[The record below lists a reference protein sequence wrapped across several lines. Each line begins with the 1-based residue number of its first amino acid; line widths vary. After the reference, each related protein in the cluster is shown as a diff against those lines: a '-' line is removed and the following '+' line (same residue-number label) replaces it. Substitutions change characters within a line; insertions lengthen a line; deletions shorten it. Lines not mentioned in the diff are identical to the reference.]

1 MFDPKIKILVV
12 DDMAMMRRAVTKFCK
27 DMGYSNFVEAAD
39 GAEAWQKASAE
50 NPPFDLIIS
59 DWNMPNCSG
68 LDLLKSVRGDAR
80 LAKTPM
86 ILVTAE
92 KEKDQI
98 VEAIKAGVSEYVV
111 KPFTPQT
118 LKEKLDAVAVKVG
131 KAA

>member
-27 DMGYSNFVEAAD
+27 DMGYSDFTEAAD
-39 GAEAWQKASAE
+39 GADAWQKASTA

-68 LDLLKSVRGDAR
+68 LDLLKRVRGDSR
-80 LAKTPM
+80 LAKTPV

-118 LKEKLDAVAVKVG
+118 LKEKLDAVSAKT
-131 KAA
+131 AA